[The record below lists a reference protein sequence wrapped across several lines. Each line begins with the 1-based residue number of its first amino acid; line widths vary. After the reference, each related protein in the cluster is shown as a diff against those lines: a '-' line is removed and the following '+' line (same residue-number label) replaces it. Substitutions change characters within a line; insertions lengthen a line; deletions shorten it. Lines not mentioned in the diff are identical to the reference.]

1 MRIES
6 KILWAEL
13 GDIPINDNE
22 EIEER
27 FLHFDIGTPRFEIW
41 HWFEDEF
48 NLSVAEDL
56 MNLKG

>member
-1 MRIES
+1 MKIES
-6 KILWAEL
+6 KKLWEEL
-13 GDIPINDNE
+13 GNIPINENE

-27 FLHFDIGTPRFEIW
+27 FLFFDIGTPREEIW

-56 MNLKG
+56 MYIN